1 MSPGMNPARIGE
13 EVPADLT
20 PDTIVARS
28 TPPGRGAV
36 AVIRLSGGDAARI
49 LESLTHASVPSPRR
63 AELRVLRAPSGGQL
77 LDQALVTFFP
87 GPDSYTGEDVVEI
100 STHGGVLVPELVLG
114 ACEALGA
121 RRATAGEF
129 TRRAYLN
136 GKLDLLQVE
145 AVQDLI
151 EGRSLAGH
159 QAAIHQL
166 EGGLSN
172 RVVEIRQGLIRLEVM
187 LAHHLDFPDEDEPP
201 TPLSHIGAEA
211 IRLLRRVEGLLELA
225 PEGILLRE
233 GALVVLA
240 GPPNAGKSSLFNLL
254 VGEERAIVT
263 PEPGTTRDAV
273 EATVSLD
280 GFPFRL
286 VDTAGLREAPGV
298 VERLGVEVAR
308 RYLSSA
314 EVVLYCH
321 PADERWDDAGVGFL
335 EDLGDRRILLLR
347 TCSDRGDKV
356 EDEAEWVGR
365 LDPARQGFSLRV
377 SARTGEGVPELREA
391 LRNLVFGGIGGG
403 EDEPLVTRER
413 HRRRLQRAAS
423 GIDSFRRALED
434 GVPADVAGVHLHDAA
449 MELEELVGPVD
460 PEEVLEH
467 LFASF
472 CIGK

>member
-1 MSPGMNPARIGE
+1 MNPPYAGE
-13 EVPADLT
+13 DGPTELT
-20 PDTIVARS
+20 PDTIVARA

-36 AVIRLSGGDAARI
+36 ALIRLSGGEAGRI
-49 LESLTHASVPSPRR
+49 LERLTQRPLPCPRR
-63 AELRVLRAPSGGQL
+63 VELRVIREPAGGYA
-77 LDQALVTFFP
+77 LDQALVTYFP

-100 STHGGVLVPELVLG
+100 STHGGVMVPELVLG
-114 ACEALGA
+114 ACETLGA
-121 RRATAGEF
+121 RRARAGEF
-129 TRRAYLN
+129 TQRAYLN

-145 AVQDLI
+145 ALQDLI

-159 QAAIHQL
+159 RAAIHQL
-166 EGGLSN
+166 EGGLSQ
-172 RVVEIRQGLIRLEVM
+172 RIGEIRDGLIRLEVL

-201 TPLSHIGAEA
+201 TPLSQIGAEA
-211 IRLLRRVEGLLELA
+211 TRLLGRVEGLLQLA

-254 VGEERAIVT
+254 LGEERAIVT

-273 EATVSLD
+273 EATVSFD

-286 VDTAGLREAPGV
+286 VDTAGLRDAAGT

-314 EVVLYCH
+314 QVVLYCH
-321 PADERWDDAGVGFL
+321 PVDEAWGRAGEGFL
-335 EDLGDRRILLLR
+335 ESLGDRPTLLLR
-347 TCSDRGDKV
+347 TCADRGGGRG
-356 EDEAEWVGR
+356 DEGETAAGGR
-365 LDPARQGFSLRV
+365 PAAQRGSLRV

-391 LRNLVFGGIGGG
+391 LRRLVFGGIGGDGAG

-413 HRRRLQRAAS
+413 HRRRLQRAAN
-423 GIDSFRRALED
+423 GIDGFRRALEE
-434 GVPADVAGVHLHDAA
+434 GIPADVAGVHLRDAA
-449 MELEELVGPVD
+449 LELEELVGPVD